1 MRTVFHSLAF
11 ALVLS
16 LAAGGAAPAARS
28 DEVAGPLTAAAMKFL
43 QTLDDGQR
51 AKARHAFDSE
61 ERFNWYYI
69 PKDREGLPL
78 KLMNP
83 AQQQLALAVV
93 KAGLSEAGYTKA
105 ETIRALDTVLAE
117 MEKDPVRRDIE
128 KYYLTF
134 FGTPA
139 PGGSW
144 GMRWEGHHLS
154 LHWTVVNGKAIAT
167 TPQFFGSN
175 PAEVREG
182 PKKGLRALA
191 GEEDLGRALVTALD
205 APRRARAVI
214 ADAAP
219 SDILT
224 TNTRKAAIQAATG
237 LPYSEMT
244 TEQRGML
251 LALLNEYAAA
261 QPKALAVE
269 RIAKV
274 KKAGLDKIVFAWMGG
289 IEKGALHY
297 YRLQGPTFLIEYDNV
312 QNGGNHVHAVWRDFA
327 GDFGLD
333 LLEEHYRKSAH
344 HRKR

>member
-1 MRTVFHSLAF
+1 MMTVHRLPASL
-11 ALVLS
+11 LVLFLVS
-16 LAAGGAAPAARS
+16 GTAVRSVAAQ
-28 DEVAGPLTAAAMKFL
+28 EVAGPLTKAAMTFL
-43 QTLDDGQR
+43 DALDDQQR

-61 ERFNWYYI
+61 ERFNWFYI

-78 KLMNP
+78 KQMNA
-83 AQQQLALAVV
+83 AQQQLALAAV

-105 ETIRALDTVLAE
+105 ETIRALETVLAE

-128 KYYLTF
+128 RYYLTF
-134 FGTPA
+134 FGTPS
-139 PGGSW
+139 PGGTW

-175 PAEVREG
+175 PAEVRQG

-191 GEEDLGRALVTALD
+191 AEEDLGRALVTALD
-205 APRRARAVI
+205 APRRARVVI

-251 LALLNEYAAA
+251 LALLNEYASA
-261 QPKALAVE
+261 QPKALAAE

-289 IEKGALHY
+289 TEKGALHY
-297 YRLQGPTFLIEYDNV
+297 YRVQGPTFLIEYDNV
-312 QNGGNHVHAVWRDFA
+312 QNGGNHIHAVWRDFD

-344 HRKR
+344 HQKR